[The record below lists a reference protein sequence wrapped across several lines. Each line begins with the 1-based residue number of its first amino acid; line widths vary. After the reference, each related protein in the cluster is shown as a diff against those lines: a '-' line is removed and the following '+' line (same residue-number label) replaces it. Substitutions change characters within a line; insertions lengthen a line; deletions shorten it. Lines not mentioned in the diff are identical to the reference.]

1 MPLIL
6 ACCGVG
12 VSSDD
17 LLEVSVNK
25 GSMVEEL
32 DDLLTSE
39 ADLETRSEWSKGEQ

>member
-17 LLEVSVNK
+17 LLEVSVNE

-32 DDLLTSE
+32 DLTSA
-39 ADLETRSEWSKGEQ
+39 ADEETRSEWSKGEQ